1 MKLLPKKTRV
11 DTQDSLGLGIEA
23 AIITALFLGVG
34 YVLDRLFDTTPVFM
48 IAFTVLGAVGLFAK
62 WKYRYDDRM
71 NELEAQRAAKT
82 ADRSRAA

>member
-1 MKLLPKKTRV
+1 MKHPKQTRV

-23 AIITALFLGVG
+23 AVITALFLGVG
-34 YVLDRLFDTTPVFM
+34 YGLDRLFDTTPIFM
-48 IAFTVLGAVGLFAK
+48 IVMTVVGAVGLFAK

-71 NELEAQRAAKT
+71 NELEAERSAKA

>member
-1 MKLLPKKTRV
+1 MKLPPKQTRV

-23 AIITALFLGVG
+23 AVITALFLGVG
-34 YVLDRLFDTTPVFM
+34 YGLDRLFGTTPIFM
-48 IAFTVLGAVGLFAK
+48 IVLTVVGAVGLFAK

-71 NELEAQRAAKT
+71 NELEAERAAKT